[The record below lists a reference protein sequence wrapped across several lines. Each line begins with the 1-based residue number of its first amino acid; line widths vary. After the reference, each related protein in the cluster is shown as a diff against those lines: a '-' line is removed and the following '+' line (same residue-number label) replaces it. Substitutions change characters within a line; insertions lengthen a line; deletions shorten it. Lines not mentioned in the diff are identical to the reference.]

1 MTPPEA
7 PLPEATAPAPA
18 PSDVSEALLAAGVR
32 NVIGTMVNA
41 SGLVLAKSVP
51 VGRFGAFASSGLG
64 TAPVWDVFTVDGGI
78 AFTDTI
84 SAVGD
89 RRLRLDAG
97 AVAVLGDGLAWGP
110 TDIVTQ
116 DGDPVPTCPRT
127 LLRTFEER
135 LAGVGLQALVGHEL
149 ELVLVQPDGSPLET
163 GSWVPYGVSGLLDH
177 AGFVDDL
184 VASCATAGVPLEQVH
199 AEYGRQQ
206 LELSLPPAP
215 PVQAADRA
223 VLVRVVIGQ
232 VARRHGVR
240 ASFSPA
246 PFPGTVGSGA
256 HQHLSLTRDG
266 VPLFSGGSGPH
277 GLTEEGGSVIGGLVG
292 GLADVQAFLT
302 GSVLSGSRLVPGGWS
317 GAFRCWGAE
326 NREAAVRFL
335 VATAGN
341 PYGANVEV
349 KVADPSAC
357 VYLASAAVLALAL
370 DGLER
375 GLDLPAEVATDP
387 STVAE
392 GDRAAAG
399 LDLLSS
405 DPAATVDALDG
416 SALAR
421 RLLGDAIVDT
431 TVAVRRLEQRTF
443 ADVELDDLAAR
454 LRLVWSA

>member
-1 MTPPEA
+1 MSSPEV
-7 PLPEATAPAPA
+7 PGP
-18 PSDVSEALLAAGVR
+18 ALLDEVAAGLAASGVR
-32 NVIGTMVNA
+32 NVLGTMVNA

-51 VGRFGAFASSGLG
+51 VGRLAAFASSGLG

-78 AFTDTI
+78 AFTDTV

-89 RRLRLDAG
+89 RRLRLDPD
-97 AVAVLGDGLAWGP
+97 AVVVLGDGLAWGP

-116 DGDPVPTCPRT
+116 DGDPVATCPRT
-127 LLRTFEER
+127 LLRTLEER
-135 LAGVGLQALVGHEL
+135 LAQAGLQALVGHEL
-149 ELVLVQPDGSPLET
+149 ELVLVQPDGSALEA

-184 VASCATAGVPLEQVH
+184 VASCAAAGVSLEQVH

-215 PVQAADRA
+215 PVRAADQA

-256 HQHLSLTRDG
+256 HQHVSLTRDG
-266 VPLFSGGSGPH
+266 VPLFSGGAGPL
-277 GLTEEGGSVIGGLVG
+277 GLTDEGGGAIAGLVG
-292 GLADVQAFLT
+292 GLGEVQAFLA

-317 GAFRCWGAE
+317 GAFRCWGTE

-335 VATAGN
+335 LATRGN

-349 KVADPSAC
+349 KVVDPSAC
-357 VYLASAAVLALAL
+357 VYLASAAVIALAL
-370 DGLER
+370 DGIER
-375 GLDLPAEVATDP
+375 GLELPAEVATDP
-387 STVAE
+387 SVVPEA
-392 GDRAAAG
+392 DRAAAG
-399 LDLLSS
+399 LALLSS
-405 DPAATVDALDG
+405 DPAATADALDR

-421 RLLGDAIVDT
+421 RLLGDPVVDT

-443 ADVELDDLAAR
+443 ADVDLDEVAAR